1 MLSFSK
7 LCQMSILKGANSVSC
22 YLAHFKV
29 VFRTCKVTI
38 EQAILQDELLMA
50 TNVD

>member
-1 MLSFSK
+1 
-7 LCQMSILKGANSVSC
+7 MSILKGANCVSR

-29 VFRTCKVTI
+29 VFKTCKVTI

>member
-1 MLSFSK
+1 
-7 LCQMSILKGANSVSC
+7 MSILKGANCVSC
-22 YLAHFKV
+22 YLVHFKV

-38 EQAILQDELLMA
+38 EQDILQDELLMA